1 MAGAA
6 WATPEERRE
15 FGRSRRK
22 QVHRVELAHW
32 NAKERKHDPL
42 ELLARSMRG
51 RLPQLVAI
59 KYERMMVSPF
69 GYFRGAVPVM
79 AADMAQLP
87 QTGIVSQI
95 CGDAH
100 VMNLGAFASPDG
112 RLLFDINDFDETTR
126 APFEWDTRRLAV
138 SLVLAGRAAGDKRG
152 VCREA
157 VRIFMNRYALTI
169 RMFSRM
175 GVLDAARYQVHRLQR
190 VQPVSRALL
199 QAERATPL
207 HTLEKLTQP
216 SKAHGHRVF
225 HDQPPLLVRMQ
236 GAKARKIQASL
247 ALYRESL
254 LPERRHFLDQYRPL
268 DVALK
273 VVGTGS
279 VGTRCYV
286 IYMEGNGEGDP
297 LFLQLKEEGPSAYAA
312 YLPAALQHA
321 VPHNGQRVAEGQ
333 RAMQLQS
340 DPMLGWTT
348 IASRDYVVRQLS
360 DHKGSIAVADLSAPG
375 LHEYAEVCGELLAR
389 GHCRSGDSCA
399 LNGYLGSSV
408 KMEEALVDFAQAY
421 ADQTEKDWE
430 ELCKKRGVKAVK
442 PLTAAKKKKFEK
454 AKKKS
459 EQKQPP
465 VLTVREKVEVS
476 EKN

>member
-236 GAKARKIQASL
+236 GAKAREIQASL

>member
-59 KYERMMVSPF
+59 KYERMMASPF

-236 GAKARKIQASL
+236 GAKAREIQASL